1 MEVFQLG
8 TAMKDTHIAIS
19 FSLSGKQ
26 PQYSLNYK
34 REMRTHYKIVL
45 VHIYQLLTCVPFWD
59 HGTKLLYAA
68 QTSYSCLSS
77 AGVVELFY
85 T

>member
-8 TAMKDTHIAIS
+8 TAIKDTHIAIS

-45 VHIYQLLTCVPFWD
+45 VHIYQLLTCVPFWA
-59 HGTKLLYAA
+59 HGTKLCHGA
-68 QTSYSCLSS
+68 QTSYFYLSS
-77 AGVVELFY
+77 VGVVELSY